1 MEGEAEKRIDNLSGM
16 DAVAAKEYL
25 AGFISTRTLTER
37 RLTGLGEEGKRWEER
52 VALAR
57 SRGAA
62 DLAAAAEQEVLK
74 IREQEAALAEELAVL
89 EGQIARMKGQL
100 PGLAARER
108 SVDPDLLAE
117 ELLIAAGRLPGEG
130 ERVKVERALEDMERE
145 AAAGAA
151 LEALKAKLNR
161 AAPASSCHKDT
172 P

>member
-1 MEGEAEKRIDNLSGM
+1 MEGEPEKRIDDLSGM
-16 DAVAAKEYL
+16 DFAGAKEYL
-25 AGFISTRTLTER
+25 AGFISTRTLTEK
-37 RLTGLGEEGKRWEER
+37 RLAGLGEDRKRWEER
-52 VALAR
+52 AGLAR

-74 IREQEAALAEELAVL
+74 IREQETALAEELAGL

-117 ELLIAAGRLPGEG
+117 ELLFASGRLPGEG
-130 ERVKVERALEDMERE
+130 ERVKTERALADLEKE
-145 AAAGAA
+145 AAAASA

-161 AAPASSCHKDT
+161 AAP
-172 P
+172 